1 MIDKRYNSTIDATT
15 GCALRLVKD
24 AIAEDDE
31 GMTHGVHA
39 DAWFASAKQ
48 HRNLLFEGSSAFCKL
63 NSTIHSSQKITLKM
77 L

>member
-39 DAWFASAKQ
+39 DAWFASAKTASE
-48 HRNLLFEGSSAFCKL
+48 LA
-63 NSTIHSSQKITLKM
+63 I
-77 L
+77 